1 MTIRSPPSANLLPP
15 NETSLRIYCTKPFLF
30 QINLSCHD
38 ISLVQITSPG
48 IVTAVRQACMV
59 HKKTKW
65 RVWCIRKRNGVQ
77 KNQTLMRSK
86 MRPSRIILRLVLWLL
101 ILRVQSRVSD
111 YHSNRFPVLFW
122 VSNVRQ
128 SSNRAVTNLVA
139 MASEIYFATKFRR
152 KSLIGDHQI
161 KKKEKKEKNPKKF
174 IDLWLNY
181 ETNKRL
187 YLPSLSFSLSPPHN
201 FQCANTLNGRWSS
214 RHDFVEIDLILH
226 YVQHFA

>member
-1 MTIRSPPSANLLPP
+1 MTIRSPPPANLLPP

-48 IVTAVRQACMV
+48 IETAVRQACMV

-77 KNQTLMRSK
+77 KNQTLMRPK

-152 KSLIGDHQI
+152 KSSIGDHQI
-161 KKKEKKEKNPKKF
+161 KKKRKKREKPEK
-174 IDLWLNY
+174 IYRSLVELWN
-181 ETNKRL
+181 EQT
-187 YLPSLSFSLSPPHN
+187 PVSSVSLFFSLAAP
-201 FQCANTLNGRWSS
+201 
-214 RHDFVEIDLILH
+214 
-226 YVQHFA
+226 

>member
-1 MTIRSPPSANLLPP
+1 MQFTEQWPLGHLLLPP

-48 IVTAVRQACMV
+48 IGTAVRQACMV

-77 KNQTLMRSK
+77 KNQTLMRPK

-111 YHSNRFPVLFW
+111 YHSNRFPVFFW

-139 MASEIYFATKFRR
+139 MASEIYFATKFRQ
-152 KSLIGDHQI
+152 KSSIGDHQI
-161 KKKEKKEKNPKKF
+161 KKKRKKREKPS
-174 IDLWLNY
+174 
-181 ETNKRL
+181 
-187 YLPSLSFSLSPPHN
+187 PSLSFSLSPPHN

-214 RHDFVEIDLILH
+214 RNDFVEINLILH

>member
-1 MTIRSPPSANLLPP
+1 MQFTEQWPLGHLLLPP

-48 IVTAVRQACMV
+48 IGTAVRQACMV
-59 HKKTKW
+59 HKETKW
-65 RVWCIRKRNGVQ
+65 RVWYIRKRNGVQ
-77 KNQTLMRSK
+77 KNQTLMRPK

-111 YHSNRFPVLFW
+111 YHSNRFPVFFW

-152 KSLIGDHQI
+152 KSSIGDHQI
-161 KKKEKKEKNPKKF
+161 KKKKKKKEKNH
-174 IDLWLNY
+174 L
-181 ETNKRL
+181 RL
-187 YLPSLSFSLSPPHN
+187 SLFLSRRPI
-201 FQCANTLNGRWSS
+201 TSS
-214 RHDFVEIDLILH
+214 A
-226 YVQHFA
+226 QTP

>member
-1 MTIRSPPSANLLPP
+1 MTIRSPPPANLLPP
-15 NETSLRIYCTKPFLF
+15 NETSLRIYCTKLFLF

-48 IVTAVRQACMV
+48 IGTAVRQACMV

-65 RVWCIRKRNGVQ
+65 RVWCIRKQNGAQ
-77 KNQTLMRSK
+77 KNQTLMRPK

-111 YHSNRFPVLFW
+111 YHSNQDRAPD
-122 VSNVRQ
+122 
-128 SSNRAVTNLVA
+128 RAVTNLVA

-152 KSLIGDHQI
+152 KSSIGDHQI
-161 KKKEKKEKNPKKF
+161 KEKEKKEKNPKKF
-174 IDLWLNY
+174 IDLSLNY

-214 RHDFVEIDLILH
+214 RNDFVEINLTKFFWWGD
-226 YVQHFA
+226 HFPIGALDTA

>member
-1 MTIRSPPSANLLPP
+1 MIKIELSTLHYTLLTFHWCFWPFSLASYIRSRLPFQYIQHPMQFTEQWPLGHLLPP

-48 IVTAVRQACMV
+48 IGTAVRQACMV

-77 KNQTLMRSK
+77 KNQTLMRPK

-111 YHSNRFPVLFW
+111 YHSNRFPVFFW

-152 KSLIGDHQI
+152 KSSIGDHQI
-161 KKKEKKEKNPKKF
+161 KKKKK
-174 IDLWLNY
+174 
-181 ETNKRL
+181 KRKTISV
-187 YLPSLSFSLSPPHN
+187 SLFFSLAAP
-201 FQCANTLNGRWSS
+201 
-214 RHDFVEIDLILH
+214 
-226 YVQHFA
+226 

>member
-1 MTIRSPPSANLLPP
+1 MTIRSPPPANLLPP
-15 NETSLRIYCTKPFLF
+15 NETSLRIYYTKPFLF

-48 IVTAVRQACMV
+48 IGTAVRQACMV

-65 RVWCIRKRNGVQ
+65 RVWCIRKRNGV
-77 KNQTLMRSK
+77 TLMRPK
-86 MRPSRIILRLVLWLL
+86 MRLSRITLRLVLWLL

-214 RHDFVEIDLILH
+214 RHDFVEINLILH